1 MKFDVNERRRL
12 FKQLRYVVMPTRYSY
27 SAFLWILAAASL
39 LAGCDKRS
47 MGPASESFITTVII
61 DDRISDESYRSWRFD
76 LPSGGRG
83 FKLEGWFNVTSGGN
97 RDINAY
103 VVDAREYLN
112 FKRGTNF
119 YSLYTRRRVGTGE
132 FEVPLDRKAGP
143 YYFILSN
150 RFSLFTDKW
159 VEGAIELTY

>member
-1 MKFDVNERRRL
+1 MGMK
-12 FKQLRYVVMPTRYSY
+12 QS
-27 SAFLWILAAASL
+27 FLWILAAGLVL
-39 LAGCDKRS
+39 LAGCDRGMDPQS
-47 MGPASESFITTVII
+47 QTVII
-61 DDRISDESYRSWRFD
+61 DDRISDESYRAWRFD

-83 FKLEGWFNVTSGGN
+83 FKLEGWFNVTSGGS

-119 YSLYTRRRVGTGE
+119 YPLYSRRRVSTGE
-132 FEVPLDRKAGP
+132 FEVSLDRKAGP

-150 RFSLFTDKW
+150 TFSLFTDKW
-159 VEGAIELTY
+159 VEGRRGTDLLMTEERRG

>member
-1 MKFDVNERRRL
+1 MDLTSSRQAEL
-12 FKQLRYVVMPTRYSY
+12 LRKP
-27 SAFLWILAAASL
+27 AFLWILAAGLSL

-47 MGPASESFITTVII
+47 TGPALESVITTVII

-76 LPSGGRG
+76 LPPGRRK
-83 FKLEGWFNVTSGGN
+83 FNLKGWFYVTSGGSL
-97 RDINAY
+97 DINAY
-103 VVDAREYLN
+103 VVDATGYLN

-119 YSLYTRRRVGTGE
+119 YPLYSRRRVSTGE
-132 FEVPLDRKAGP
+132 FEVSLDRKAGP